1 MVVLANDGVLP
12 LGADAGTVALVG
24 RHGVETICMGGGSA
38 QVNPPYQVSIAEGLR
53 AAIGDRLTV
62 VDGVEVRERP
72 VAADPQW
79 LRDPETGEPGVRVRQ
94 YDADGVLLGDAHSDV
109 ASVSVGWDDSFPR
122 PVETVTIAA
131 LFGQAGRAQLGALGV
146 GAWTLKVDGAEVAG
160 TTLVAEGYDPGE
172 SMLKPPAWT
181 EEVELGEGAVVE
193 ATVTIVPSVPQPAP
207 TGEVNQLSHIIA
219 SGMGLKSLVARPVP
233 APAEQTIAAAVE
245 AAREVDVAVVVV
257 GLTEEQETEALDK
270 HTLALPGDQDALVTA
285 VAEAARRTVVVV
297 NAATPVLMPWA
308 DAVDAVVV
316 IGLPGQEGGHAVA
329 DALLGVRE
337 PAGRLVTS
345 YPAADG
351 EAPAWEVV
359 PTDLGLDYT
368 DGTFIGYRG
377 FAAGRA
383 KAPAWWF
390 GHGLGYATWDYQ
402 AAKVS
407 GTTAAGAPRVEVT
420 VGNTGERDSREV
432 VQVYL
437 KPAEPDQPVRLVG
450 WAAAEVAAGGTET
463 LTVDCDARLW
473 RRWDAEAGQWST
485 IAGGGELLVAR
496 GLGDV
501 RHRLAL

>member
-1 MVVLANDGVLP
+1 
-12 LGADAGTVALVG
+12 
-24 RHGVETICMGGGSA
+24 MGGGSA

-53 AAIGDRLTV
+53 EAIGDRLTV

-79 LRDPETGEPGVRVRQ
+79 LRDPETGEPGVRVRH
-94 YDADGVLLGDAHSDV
+94 YAADGELLGEAHSDG
-109 ASVSVGWDDSFPR
+109 ASVSVGWDDDFPR
-122 PVETVTIAA
+122 PVEKVTIAA
-131 LFGQAGRAQLGALGV
+131 RVAEAGRTQLGALGV
-146 GAWTLKVDGAEVAG
+146 GAWTIAVDGDQVSG

-172 SMLKPPAWT
+172 SMLKPPSFT
-181 EEVELGEGAVVE
+181 EDVELAEGALVE
-193 ATVTIVPSVPQPAP
+193 ATVTLVRSEPRPSP
-207 TGEVNQLSHIIA
+207 TGEVNQLSHLIA
-219 SGMGLKSLVARPVP
+219 SGMGVKSLVARPAP
-233 APAEQTIAAAVE
+233 TPAEDTIAAAVE
-245 AAREVDVAVVVV
+245 AARAADVAVVVV

-270 HTLALPGDQDALVTA
+270 HTLALPGEQDALVAA

-316 IGLPGQEGGHAVA
+316 VGLPGQEGGHAVA
-329 DALLGVRE
+329 DALLGLRE

-351 EAPAWEVV
+351 DAPAWVV
-359 PTDLGLDYT
+359 EPTDLVLEYT

-377 FAAGRA
+377 FAAGHA

-390 GHGLGYATWDYQ
+390 GHGLGYATWDYEEAQ
-402 AAKVS
+402 VTGMESHRTGAAPS
-407 GTTAAGAPRVEVT
+407 VEVT
-420 VGNTGERDSREV
+420 VRNTGERDSREV

-437 KPAEPDQPVRLVG
+437 QPREADEPVRLVG
-450 WAAAEVAAGGTET
+450 WAAAEVAAGDTAT
-463 LTVDCDARLW
+463 VTVDCDARLW
-473 RRWDAEAGQWST
+473 RRWDEQAGQWASL
-485 IAGGGELLVAR
+485 AEGGELLVAR